1 MINKL
6 NKYLIN
12 IINQYIPS
20 YVIEFTD
27 MPCEIKSNDGLYR
40 KIPNKTKILRNQI
53 FNKDKIYY
61 NDFNCLIKDISLHI
75 YELYLNNNLKKC
87 EIIYNDDD
95 LPVIYRKK
103 DETNGY
109 LFLKIN
115 YHSCFNFEILIYKK
129 FETYGKFSSLKIY
142 HGKFIFDIKHI
153 DVLTFN
159 LHIFTDCSVNQKHKI
174 SIGSFLFLD
183 HLRENVQDLIQYK
196 EYKSSRS
203 TWSEIQT
210 VIEALKLC
218 STKSITLYTDCQS
231 VCDLL
236 GRRREKIDSLIK
248 NNKLIKNIEHYKEF
262 YKITDQFNITVIKIK
277 AHSKIITLEDKIFS
291 YVDKA
296 SRKKLKSIVKSL
308 T

>member
-1 MINKL
+1 MI

-20 YVIEFTD
+20 YVIKFTN
-27 MPCEIKSNDGLYR
+27 MPCEIKNDDGLYR

-61 NDFNCLIKDISLHI
+61 DDFKMLIKDISLHI
-75 YELYLNNNLKKC
+75 YELYLNNNLKN
-87 EIIYNDDD
+87 EIICDDD
-95 LPVIYRKK
+95 RLIKFDDAYRMK
-103 DETNGY
+103 D

-115 YHSCFNFEILIYKK
+115 YNSCFNFEILIYKR
-129 FETYGKFSSLKIY
+129 FETYGKYSILLSY
-142 HGKFIFDIKHI
+142 YGKFIFEIKHI